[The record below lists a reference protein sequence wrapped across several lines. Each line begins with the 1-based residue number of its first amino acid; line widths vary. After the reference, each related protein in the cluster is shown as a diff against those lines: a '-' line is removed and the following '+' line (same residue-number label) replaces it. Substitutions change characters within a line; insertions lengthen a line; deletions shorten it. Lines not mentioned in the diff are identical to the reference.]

1 MSPPL
6 LNPEEE
12 ALGNVPVVA
21 TSPSMDC
28 LSQNCTKFRER
39 NYLRLSPCSSV
50 DSSVVSNLSEE
61 NKINLNL
68 KATELRLGLPG
79 SLSPEREQEFSLMSA
94 EEPDEKTLLQLLP
107 SKDGYSVV
115 ASQKNVIS
123 GNKRGFSDTMEG
135 YSEVKGPL
143 YTERNWMFHA
153 ASSNPESPYPAAQ
166 GKFHATS
173 GLNAMLSSRPSGPQP
188 NATTELPSKG
198 LQEWPCET
206 KGTGH
211 GHKGASNDHNNAP
224 SSK

>member
-6 LNPEEE
+6 LNSEEE

-21 TSPSMDC
+21 ASPSMDC
-28 LSQNCTKFRER
+28 LSQNGTKFRER

-50 DSSVVSNLSEE
+50 DSSAVSNLSEE
-61 NKINLNL
+61 NKSNLNL

-79 SLSPEREQEFSLMSA
+79 SLSPEREQEFSMMSSG
-94 EEPDEKTLLQLLP
+94 EPDEKTLLQLLP

-115 ASQKNVIS
+115 SQKNVVS

-153 ASSNPESPYPAAQ
+153 ANSDPESPYPVGQ
-166 GKFHATS
+166 GKFHANS
-173 GLNAMLSSRPSGPQP
+173 GLSAMLPSRPSLPQP
-188 NATTELPSKG
+188 NATKELPSKG

-224 SSK
+224 ASK